1 MKAGLIVSLG
11 NKLVST
17 QSYKSSF
24 SLGGGSNSS
33 ESINEYTGGISFGFH
48 GSLGFNYIIND
59 KFMLFAECAANCQNW
74 APTKGELTKSM
85 QNGVD
90 QLPNMD
96 KVDKEVEFVNS
107 YTEGSNTVNN
117 PNEPTTELKFFMPFS
132 SIGLNI
138 GIVMR
143 FGKTSE

>member
-1 MKAGLIVSLG
+1 
-11 NKLVST
+11 
-17 QSYKSSF
+17 
-24 SLGGGSNSS
+24 
-33 ESINEYTGGISFGFH
+33 
-48 GSLGFNYIIND
+48 
-59 KFMLFAECAANCQNW
+59 MLFAECAANCQNW